1 MPAVAKGGRKAV
13 GSSKPKVSGKKST
26 SKATKKVEEDDS
38 DDDEDEDDDDGQ
50 TTGGGGAAGR
60 KEQLV
65 LSLPPMT
72 NIEQIFSDMVSRYS
86 EEFGSAIT
94 QLQRPLRIAT
104 MCSGTESPIL
114 ALRLMFRALE
124 QQTGI
129 KGKMQHIF
137 SAEIEPFKQA
147 YIERNFSPPILFRDV
162 TELPNDE
169 AVTAYGAKVAVPGGV
184 DMLIAGTSCVD
195 YSALNTKQKGIDA
208 GGESGRTFDGMLQ
221 YVKKHQPGIV
231 ILENVLKAPWDQVI
245 KKFDT
250 IDYTARHVRLDTKKY
265 YIPHTRT
272 RGYLIAVPKVKK
284 SMFESKAERKKGSD
298 TMVEEWVKR
307 IKEAERNASAPTEQ
321 FLLDSDDPRIHRA
334 RQEVALSNTRINAD
348 GSQRAAVDWY
358 KCEQRH
364 SVQRQLEKLGLQKPL
379 TDWKE
384 GGGKPQ
390 MPDGSWQD
398 WAESQTERVLDLM
411 DISFLRDAQR
421 GTDITYKSAIWNLSQ
436 NVDRT
441 TASKYY
447 GITPCLTPNMI
458 PYLTNRGG
466 PLVGLE
472 ALSLQGLPIDELL
485 LTRENSDQLADLA
498 GNAMSSTVVG
508 SAIMQALIVAGHTLR
523 AAATGDQDEDAEMEE
538 AELTNED
545 LDARFR
551 GGDRLKDH
559 PVDFAA
565 AQLPPADLLDLADRS
580 ARQCTC
586 EGPDALSPNP
596 ISTCI
601 KCGHS
606 ACSAHQGKPK
616 HVYEAVETERLL
628 PDAFEAKL
636 KSILP
641 MRLTVPG
648 LNDANLRKL
657 VEEVKEKGVEV
668 DNKLAKQY
676 LKSIVPA
683 LENAEY
689 HFSRIDR
696 RRGWSVTFEADAAR
710 LELHLEKNLLEW
722 RLFATPPAHLATVDP
737 LRLFLHHPVA
747 RLRLEPGTSNLLEG
761 KWDFSIPLDE
771 FTGAIEMT
779 FEDFVPSWRAKLQL
793 VDFLEEKRPKFINVT
808 FKGNAEALDR
818 PIDGKYVLEDLC
830 GTACNSLYRRCDPE
844 EKDPLYFFFD
854 PSSYLEV
861 EHDSFVFA
869 DDCSR
874 ILTHRRLIANLDP
887 KWRPPP
893 SSKASA
899 VSKCQETKLNIAR
912 NWTTIPEVKLIAGS
926 ANRTEDNEFSTIA
939 EGFKLSVDTDDCKF
953 TENLLSA
960 VVKLDKAPS
969 PRWATDTWHEV
980 DLHLEGPEVFSKIRW
995 MLSRIPNW
1003 EVLQRWS
1010 EVDSST
1016 IPSTV
1021 CQSCAPSPPTV
1032 KWLREIRP
1040 SAVTLRV
1047 SVLALEDG
1055 KEAAEYE
1062 HTLKDRPSPVLL
1074 HTRQVGDR
1082 FELRI
1087 GLNAASL
1094 SHVALSQLPAPT
1106 LSKWTTTTPKV
1117 EWRLTN
1123 SGTHGSKLGRQGL
1136 STTFAIKSNR
1146 DSPSADQPKKFK
1158 AHPLRPEQLRSL
1170 HWMVDQEANPK
1181 PWIEEEVAEYLLPEM
1196 NWHAEARATREVT
1209 VRGGVVADA
1218 VGYGKTAITI
1228 GLICARRK
1236 HDSEPKPEEGRIAVK
1251 ATLIVVP
1258 KHLTKQWPKEI
1269 NKFTSSGLNVVEI
1282 QTAAQLKSCTIQKIM
1297 DADVVIMPES
1307 LFGSTVFWSLFTD
1320 FAASKTEC
1328 KFDEKGNRYFRHCVN
1343 EALATLGDQVERLKE
1358 EGATAAYQA
1367 IKEARKHR
1375 SAPPTDVF
1383 VPTSRK
1389 ASNKKA
1395 QTKNED
1401 GSDGESKPTKGKK
1414 KITDMNE
1421 KELKKALEERDSK
1434 ENKDVKAL
1442 GQDPWHLKSSE
1453 VEEDWTEMKAPPL
1466 AMFSFARIV
1475 VDEFT
1480 YTTGSVLVGIH
1491 HIRARARWV
1500 LSGTPPLSDFSE
1512 IKSIANLLH
1521 CHLGIHDPTEG
1532 RDKTVDMR
1540 NAEQTSA
1547 EKFRSFCDVR
1557 SRAWHARR
1565 DEIAQRFLDQFA
1577 RQNVAE
1583 IDEIPLE
1590 TEVINVQ
1597 LPGAEMAIYRELE
1610 HHLYNIDP
1618 ALAKI
1623 AKVKPEKAGDRDR
1636 RLREALGQSKTPE
1649 EALLKR
1655 CSHFTLD
1662 LDEAELFDSNVE
1674 SVCDFILRKRELQ
1687 LADCQE
1693 QFKRKIA
1700 SCAYMHR
1707 WIEEQDWSDD
1717 KKLNLTPHFINTLTV
1732 LFNSGYGD
1740 REGNECLRGIAAA
1753 CGCRWDAEK
1762 EVASVSRS
1770 PPKDAPKP
1778 MTKDVEALHAKK
1790 GAKESLEEYAVAK
1803 ILLLRTAS
1811 LELRRLGSELVGRY
1825 RSARYFEC
1833 VRKYVRKI
1841 DKKKDGD
1848 KGEEEEERPSAD
1860 FAVLSCCGHSG
1871 TKDEIQQAVRDGRC
1885 VDPDCLASVSSQYIL
1900 DAEALGTD
1908 VHSGNFGHK
1917 LETLVTLIKQTPKE
1931 DRCLVFVQ
1939 FDDLFDKVYEALTV
1953 YGIPTKVIMG
1963 DWRNQ
1968 SSAIDDFQDVDKKGQ
1983 KVLLLKATDS
1993 SSAGANLTVANWAFF
2008 VSPLLTDSRAQY
2020 KALATQAIGR
2030 IHRYG
2035 QLKTANVY
2043 HLLVPSTVDYDTFS
2057 NLNETPI
2064 SSLVKD
2070 SRKPIVN
2077 PLREKSHKYVPLK
2090 RTKDKKQKDEE
2101 DAWKKLDLEAA
2112 KERAWAGE
2120 LPFKAGEDKGKGK
2133 AIESKSK
2140 SAASTSKGKQKKKVE
2155 IVSDGEDDDVDGVET
2170 ELDDDEEELS
2180 EATGADSDVQIMGG
2194 DDDDF
2199 EMGSGSEGAAPVR
2212 TDRAR
2217 RLKPRTSYVAQLSDS
2232 DEDEDEEEESPPPQK
2247 RKKRVIADSEDE
2259 ADEQEEEENEEQPK
2273 KKTEIKK
2280 PSTSN
2285 DKKRSAPEPSTSTSK
2300 GKGKGKAKE
2309 VDSDAAPVAKKR
2321 KSLVTPST
2329 FLGVFVPPPS
2339 SSPSSSQKASKS
2351 ASTSKLSASSSKP
2364 TSSQTKQGTLMGF
2377 FKKAAPSGS
2386 SSKEKEKT
2394 VEKKQDKSKQKT
2406 KKAES
2411 ETSGSKE
2418 TSPEDDDGVS
2428 MEEDGQG
2435 QVPATAA
2442 TTPGDEV
2449 VDPLEKEGE
2458 EGEDEGME
2466 E

>member
-1 MPAVAKGGRKAV
+1 MPAAAKGGAKA
-13 GSSKPKVSGKKST
+13 GAATKSKAGGGKKPV
-26 SKATKKVEEDDS
+26 SKVTKKKGAVKDDDETDDDEEDD
-38 DDDEDEDDDDGQ
+38 DEEEGS
-50 TTGGGGAAGR
+50 GGGGASTYR

-72 NIEQIFSDMVSRYS
+72 NIEQIFSDIVSRYS
-86 EEFGSAIT
+86 EEFGRAIT
-94 QLQRPLRIAT
+94 RLQRPLRIAT

-129 KGKMQHIF
+129 KGKMDHIF

-195 YSALNTKQKGIDA
+195 YSNLNTKQKGIDA

-231 ILENVLKAPWDQVI
+231 ILENVLKAPWPQVI
-245 KKFDT
+245 KKFDS
-250 IDYTARHVRLDTKKY
+250 IDYSARQVSLDTKKY

-284 SMFESKAERKKGSD
+284 SMFDSKAERKKGSD
-298 TMVEEWVKR
+298 GMVDDWVTRMKA
-307 IKEAERNASAPTEQ
+307 AERNASAPTEE

-334 RQEVALSNTRINAD
+334 RQEVSLATQRINAD

-390 MPDGSWQD
+390 LPDGSWQD
-398 WAESQTERVLDLM
+398 WAETQTERVLDLM
-411 DISFLRDAQR
+411 DISFLRDAVR
-421 GTDITYKSAIWNLSQ
+421 GTDITYKSAVWNLSQ

-441 TASKYY
+441 TASKVY
-447 GITPCLTPNMI
+447 GVTPCLTPNMI

-472 ALSLQGLPIDELL
+472 ALALQGLPIDELL

-508 SAIMQALIVAGHTLR
+508 SAIMQALIVASHTLR
-523 AAATGDQDEDAEMEE
+523 AAATEEQDGDAEMEE
-538 AELTNED
+538 VSFTNHELE
-545 LDARFR
+545 ARFR
-551 GGDRLKDH
+551 GEERLKDH
-559 PVDFAA
+559 SVDFASFQSA
-565 AQLPPADLLDLADRS
+565 PPDLLDLADRS
-580 ARQCTC
+580 ARKCTC
-586 EGPDALSPNP
+586 EGPDAISPHQ
-596 ISTCI
+596 ISTCV

-606 ACSAHQGKPK
+606 SCSAHQGKPK
-616 HVYEAVETERLL
+616 HVYETVEMERLL
-628 PDAFEAKL
+628 PNAFEAKL

-648 LNDANLRKL
+648 LTDANLRKL
-657 VEEVKEKGVEV
+657 VEEVKGRGVEV
-668 DNKLAKQY
+668 DAKLTKQY
-676 LKSIVPA
+676 LEAIVPS
-683 LENAEY
+683 LETSEY

-696 RRGWSVTFEADAAR
+696 RRGWSVTFESEQAR

-722 RLFATPPAHLATVDP
+722 RLFAAPPAHLATVDP
-737 LRLFLHHPVA
+737 LRLFLQSPVA
-747 RLRLEPGTSNLLEG
+747 RLRLKPGTPNLLEG
-761 KWDFSIPLDE
+761 EWDFSIPLSGYTASID
-771 FTGAIEMT
+771 MT
-779 FEDFVPSWRAKLQL
+779 FEEYVPSWRAKLQL
-793 VDFLEEKRPKFINVT
+793 PSFLEEKRPKFINVT
-808 FKGNAEALDR
+808 LKGNAEALDR
-818 PIDGKYVLEDLC
+818 PIDGEYVLEDLC
-830 GTACNSLYRRCDPE
+830 GTACNSLYRRIDPE
-844 EKDPLYFFFD
+844 EQDPLYFFFD

-874 ILTHRRLIANLDP
+874 VLTHRRLIANVDP
-887 KWRPPP
+887 KWRPPY
-893 SSKASA
+893 SAKESA
-899 VSKCQETKLNIAR
+899 VSKSKSTKINIAR
-912 NWTTIPEVKLIAGS
+912 NWSKIPEAKLVAGS
-926 ANRTEDNEFSTIA
+926 ANQTEDNKFSTIA
-939 EGFKLSVDTDDCKF
+939 EGFKLSVGTEDCKS

-969 PRWATDTWHEV
+969 PRWANETWHEV

-995 MLSRIPNW
+995 MLSKIPDW
-1003 EVLQRWS
+1003 DVLQQWS
-1010 EVDSST
+1010 EVDPDSL
-1016 IPSTV
+1016 PSTV
-1021 CQSCAPSPPTV
+1021 CQSCAPAPPTV
-1032 KWLREIRP
+1032 KWLREIKP
-1040 SAVTLRV
+1040 FASTLKVT
-1047 SVLALEDG
+1047 VLALEDG
-1055 KEAAEYE
+1055 KEAANYE
-1062 HTLKDRPSPVLL
+1062 RTLKDRPSPVLL

-1094 SHVALSQLPAPT
+1094 SHVALSQLSAPT
-1106 LSKWTTTTPKV
+1106 LSKWETSNPKV

-1136 STTFAIKSNR
+1136 SSVFTIKSNR
-1146 DSPSADQPKKFK
+1146 ETPQSTQPPKFKKF
-1158 AHPLRPEQLRSL
+1158 PLRPEQLRSL
-1170 HWMVDQEANPK
+1170 HWMIEQEANPK

-1196 NWHAEARATREVT
+1196 NWHAEARATKEVSI
-1209 VRGGVVADA
+1209 RGGVVADA

-1228 GLICARRK
+1228 GLICAQRK
-1236 HDSEPKPEEGRIAVK
+1236 EDSKPTPEKGRVAVK

-1269 NKFTSSGLNVVEI
+1269 DKFTSSGLEVVEL
-1282 QTAAQLKSCTIQKIM
+1282 QTAAQLKSCTIQKIK

-1307 LFGSTVFWSLFTD
+1307 LFTSPVFWSLFTD

-1328 KFDEKGNRYFRHCVN
+1328 KYDERGNRYFRHCVN
-1343 EALATLGDQVERLKE
+1343 EALATLGDQVDRLVE
-1358 EGATAAYQA
+1358 EGAAAVYKE
-1367 IKEARKHR
+1367 IKSARKAR

-1383 VPTSRK
+1383 IPTSRK

-1395 QTKNED
+1395 EGKDD
-1401 GSDGESKPTKGKK
+1401 GSDAETKPAKGKK
-1414 KITDMNE
+1414 KTADMNE
-1421 KELKKALEERDSK
+1421 KELKKLLEERDNK
-1434 ENKDVKAL
+1434 ETKDVKAL
-1442 GQDPWHLKSSE
+1442 GQDPWHLKSGD
-1453 VEEDWTEMKAPPL
+1453 VEEDWTEMRAPPL

-1480 YTTGSVLVGIH
+1480 YTTGAVLVGIH
-1491 HIRARARWV
+1491 HIRARARWI

-1636 RLREALGQSKTPE
+1636 RLREALGRSKTPE

-1662 LDEAELFDSNVE
+1662 LDESELFDSNVE
-1674 SVCDFILRKRELQ
+1674 SVCDFILRKREIQ

-1693 QFKRKIA
+1693 QFQRKMA

-1707 WIEEQDWSDD
+1707 WVEEQDWSDD
-1717 KKLNLTPHFINTLTV
+1717 EKLNPTPHFTNVLRV
-1732 LFNSGYGD
+1732 LFGDGYGD
-1740 REGNECLRGIAAA
+1740 REGNECLRGIGAAV
-1753 CGCRWDAEK
+1753 GCEWDAEK
-1762 EVASVSRS
+1762 KVASVSS
-1770 PPKDAPKP
+1770 KTPKDAPKP
-1778 MTKDVEALHAKK
+1778 MTKDVEALHAKR
-1790 GAKESLEEYAVAK
+1790 GAKETLEEYAVAK

-1811 LELRRLGSELVGRY
+1811 LEIRRLGMEMIGRY

-1841 DKKKDGD
+1841 DSNNNEKKK
-1848 KGEEEEERPSAD
+1848 EEELSSD

-1871 TKDEIQQAVRDGRC
+1871 TSEEINQAVREGKC
-1885 VDPDCLASVSSQYIL
+1885 VDPDCKASVSAQYIL

-1917 LETLVTLIKQTPKE
+1917 LETLVTLVKQTPKE

-1963 DWRNQ
+1963 DWRTQ
-1968 SSAIDDFQDVDKKGQ
+1968 SSAIDDFQDPDKKGQ
-1983 KVLLLKATDS
+1983 KVLLLKATDP

-2035 QLKTANVY
+2035 QLKTANIL
-2043 HLLVPSTVDYDTFS
+2043 HLLVPSTVDHDTFS
-2057 NLNETPI
+2057 NLNETPL
-2064 SSLVKD
+2064 SSLVKP

-2077 PLREKSHKYVPLK
+2077 PLREKTNKYVPLK
-2090 RTKDKKQKDEE
+2090 RAKDPKQKAD
-2101 DAWKKLDLEAA
+2101 EAA
-2112 KERAWAGE
+2112 RTSVPFDAG
-2120 LPFKAGEDKGKGK
+2120 AGSLSKKKDKGKGK
-2133 AIESKSK
+2133 AFEAKASSSKSTK
-2140 SAASTSKGKQKKKVE
+2140 SKGKKKDELV
-2155 IVSDGEDDDVDGVET
+2155 VSGDEEDGSED
-2170 ELDDDEEELS
+2170 ELDEDEEEFD
-2180 EATGADSDVQIMGG
+2180 EASVADADSDVEIVGG

-2199 EMGSGSEGAAPVR
+2199 DMGSGSDAPVPAP
-2212 TDRAR
+2212 TDRSR
-2217 RLKPRTSYVAQLSDS
+2217 RLKPRTSYVAQLDDS
-2232 DEDEDEEEESPPPQK
+2232 EEEEEEDDESEKAAPPPQK
-2247 RKKRVIADSEDE
+2247 RTKRVIADSD
-2259 ADEQEEEENEEQPK
+2259 DEEEVELEAPK
-2273 KKTEIKK
+2273 KKKEVSK
-2280 PSTSN
+2280 PSAVDN
-2285 DKKRSAPEPSTSTSK
+2285 KKRPATVTASSSK
-2300 GKGKGKAKE
+2300 DKGKGKAKE
-2309 VDSDAAPVAKKR
+2309 IESSIGKSDPPPAKKR
-2321 KSLVTPST
+2321 KTLTGRSSST

-2339 SSPSSSQKASKS
+2339 GSSSPASSRKS
-2351 ASTSKLSASSSKP
+2351 AKTTKPSSASASKLSSSSKP
-2364 TSSQTKQGTLMGF
+2364 TSNAAKQGTLKGF
-2377 FKKAAPSGS
+2377 FKPAETKDQN
-2386 SSKEKEKT
+2386 EKVEEKGKRT
-2394 VEKKQDKSKQKT
+2394 KST
-2406 KKAES
+2406 S
-2411 ETSGSKE
+2411 ETSNSESKE
-2418 TSPEDDDGVS
+2418 TTPEELDVA
-2428 MEEDGQG
+2428 MEKGDE
-2435 QVPATAA
+2435 TAA
-2442 TTPGDEV
+2442 TTPADDL
-2449 VDPLEKEGE
+2449 VDPLEKAAE
-2458 EGEDEGME
+2458 EQEEDEEME
-2466 E
+2466 A

>member
-1 MPAVAKGGRKAV
+1 MPRATVAAAGGKKAAGTKGNPSGGRKPAA
-13 GSSKPKVSGKKST
+13 KNAA
-26 SKATKKVEEDDS
+26 KAEADS
-38 DDDEDEDDDDGQ
+38 DEDDDDGDE
-50 TTGGGGAAGR
+50 GKGAAGVGGV
-60 KEQLV
+60 QLA
-65 LSLPPMT
+65 LQLPPMT

-86 EEFGSAIT
+86 DEFGDAIT
-94 QLQRPLRIAT
+94 ILQRPLRIAT

-124 QQTGI
+124 RQTGI

-169 AVTAYGAKVAVPGGV
+169 ATTAYGAKVAVPGDV

-195 YSALNTKQKGIDA
+195 YSNLNTKQKGIDA

-231 ILENVLKAPWDQVI
+231 ILENVVKAPWAQVV
-245 KKFDT
+245 KKFES
-250 IDYTARHVRLDTKKY
+250 IDYTAQDIRLDTKKF

-284 SMFESKAERKKGSD
+284 TMFESSSERKKGSEA
-298 TMVEEWVKR
+298 MVQDWVQR
-307 IKEAERNASAPTEQ
+307 VKESQRGASAPTEQ

-334 RQEVALSNTRINAD
+334 RQEVALSNARVNQD
-348 GSQRAAVDWY
+348 GSQRVAVDWY

-398 WAESQTERVLDLM
+398 WAETQTERVLDLM
-411 DISFLRDAQR
+411 DISYLRDAAR

-441 TASKYY
+441 TASKVY

-472 ALSLQGLPIDELL
+472 ALSLQGLPVDELL

-523 AAATGDQDEDAEMEE
+523 AAAQDEGNDTEMEE
-538 AELTNED
+538 AKLTNKD
-545 LDARFR
+545 MNARFR
-551 GGDRLKDH
+551 GGDRLKEH
-559 PVDFAA
+559 PVDFASS
-565 AQLPPADLLDLADRS
+565 QPPPADLLDLADRS
-580 ARQCTC
+580 ARKCTC
-586 EGPDALSPNP
+586 EGPDALSPHQ
-596 ISTCI
+596 ISTCV

-616 HVYEAVETERLL
+616 HVYEAVESERVL
-628 PDAFEAKL
+628 PDVFEAKI
-636 KSILP
+636 KSMLP

-648 LNDANLRKL
+648 LTDSNLHKL
-657 VEEVKEKGVEV
+657 VEEVTENGVEV
-668 DNKLAKQY
+668 DSKLAKQY
-676 LKSIVPA
+676 LKSIIPA
-683 LENAEY
+683 LDSAEY
-689 HFSRIDR
+689 HFSRIER
-696 RRGWSVTFEADAAR
+696 RRGWSVTFEADKSR

-737 LRLFLHHPVA
+737 LRLFLLHPVA
-747 RLRLEPGTSNLLEG
+747 RLRLEPGATDLLAG
-761 KWDFSIPLDE
+761 KWDFSIPLQSY
-771 FTGAIEMT
+771 TGAIEMT
-779 FEDFVPSWRAKLQL
+779 FDEFVPSWRAKLQL
-793 VDFLEEKRPKFINVT
+793 ADFVDEKRPKFINVT

-818 PIDGKYVLEDLC
+818 AIDGKYELEDLC
-830 GTACNSLYRRCDPE
+830 GTACNSLYRRCDTDDQ
-844 EKDPLYFFFD
+844 DPLYFFFD

-861 EHDSFVFA
+861 EHDSYVFA

-874 ILTHRRLIANLDP
+874 VLTHRRLIASLDP
-887 KWRPPP
+887 KWRPPY
-893 SSKASA
+893 SSKAPTVA
-899 VSKCQETKLNIAR
+899 KLQETKISIGR
-912 NWTTIPEVKLIAGS
+912 NWSTIPEARLVAGS
-926 ANRTEDNEFSTIA
+926 ASLKEDNEFSTIA
-939 EGFKLSVDTDDCKF
+939 EGFKLSIGVDDCQY

-969 PRWATDTWHEV
+969 SRWATETFHEV
-980 DLHLEGPEVFSKIRW
+980 DLHLEGPEVFLKIRW
-995 MLSRIPNW
+995 MLSRIPDW
-1003 EVLQRWS
+1003 DVLQQWS
-1010 EVDSST
+1010 EVDPKSVPTS
-1016 IPSTV
+1016 V
-1021 CQSCAPSPPTV
+1021 CQTCAPSPPTV
-1032 KWLREIRP
+1032 KWLRRIKA
-1040 SAVTLRV
+1040 SAASLMM
-1047 SVLALEDG
+1047 SVVALEDG

-1062 HTLKDRPSPVLL
+1062 HTLKDRPAPVLL

-1094 SHVALSQLPAPT
+1094 SHAALSQLPAPT
-1106 LSKWTTTTPKV
+1106 LSRWKTSSPKV
-1117 EWRLTN
+1117 EWRLAN

-1136 STTFAIKSNR
+1136 SATFTIKSNR
-1146 DSPSADQPKKFK
+1146 DSPSAEQPKKFK
-1158 AHPLRPEQLRSL
+1158 DYPLRPEQLRSL
-1170 HWMVDQEANPK
+1170 HWMIEQEADPK
-1181 PWIEEEVAEYLLPEM
+1181 PWVEEEVAEYLLPEM

-1228 GLICARRK
+1228 GLICARRS
-1236 HDSEPKPEEGRIAVK
+1236 HDSKPTPEKGRIAVK

-1269 NKFTSSGLNVVEI
+1269 NKFTSSGLKVVEL
-1282 QTAAQLKSCTIQKIM
+1282 QTAAHLKACTIQKIM

-1307 LFGSTVFWSLFTD
+1307 LFGSPVFWSLFTD

-1343 EALATLGDQVERLKE
+1343 EALATLGDQVDRLVE
-1358 EGATAAYQA
+1358 DGAAAAFKA

-1375 SAPPTDVF
+1375 AAPPTDVF
-1383 VPTSRK
+1383 VNLSRK

-1395 QTKNED
+1395 
-1401 GSDGESKPTKGKK
+1401 ESKQDEDDDDDEEDEKEGKGKKPAKGKK
-1414 KITDMNE
+1414 KFSEMDE
-1421 KELKKALEERDSK
+1421 KDLKKLVAERDNK
-1434 ENKDVKAL
+1434 DNKDVKAL
-1442 GQDPWHLKSSE
+1442 GQDAWNLKSSA
-1453 VEEDWTEMKAPPL
+1453 VEDDYTEMKAPPL

-1480 YTTGSVLVGIH
+1480 YTTGAVLVGIH
-1491 HIRARARWV
+1491 HIRARARWI

-1521 CHLGIHDPTEG
+1521 CHLGIHDPIEG

-1565 DEIAQRFLDQFA
+1565 DETAQRFLNQFA
-1577 RQNVAE
+1577 RQNIAE

-1636 RLREALGQSKTPE
+1636 RLREALGQSKSPE

-1662 LDEAELFDSNVE
+1662 LDESELFDSNVE
-1674 SVCDFILRKRELQ
+1674 SVCDFILRKREIQ

-1700 SCAYMHR
+1700 SCAYLHR
-1707 WIEEQDWSDD
+1707 WIQDQSWSDS
-1717 KKLNLTPHFINTLTV
+1717 KINSTPHFINTLNV
-1732 LFNSGYGD
+1732 LYNNGYGD
-1740 REGNECLRGIAAA
+1740 REGNDCLRGIAAA
-1753 CGCRWDAEK
+1753 VGCSWDAED
-1762 EVASVSRS
+1762 EVASVSRKS
-1770 PPKDAPKP
+1770 PKDAPKP
-1778 MTKDVEALHAKK
+1778 STKDVEAIHAKK
-1790 GAKESLEEYAVAK
+1790 GAKESEDEYAVAK

-1811 LELRRLGSELVGRY
+1811 LELRRLGSELIGRY

-1833 VRKYVRKI
+1833 VRKYVRKTG
-1841 DKKKDGD
+1841 GD
-1848 KGEEEEERPSAD
+1848 EDEEEEARPSSD

-1871 TKDEIQQAVRDGRC
+1871 TSSEINQAVRDGRC
-1885 VDPDCLASVSSQYIL
+1885 VDPDCLASVSSQYVL

-1917 LETLVTLIKQTPKE
+1917 LETLVTLIKKTPKD

-1939 FDDLFDKVYEALTV
+1939 FDDLFDKVYEALCV
-1953 YGIPTKVIMG
+1953 YGIPTKVIVG
-1963 DWRNQ
+1963 DWRTQ
-1968 SSAIDDFQDVDKKGQ
+1968 STAIDEFQDLDKKGQ

-2008 VSPLLTDSRAQY
+2008 VSPILTDSRAQY

-2035 QLKTANVY
+2035 QVKVANIL
-2043 HLLVPSTVDYDTFS
+2043 HLLVPSTVDYDTFA
-2057 NLNETPI
+2057 NLNDVPATA
-2064 SSLVKD
+2064 LVKAT
-2070 SRKPIVN
+2070 RKPIVN

-2090 RTKDKKQKDEE
+2090 RTKNKQQRDEE
-2101 DAWKKLDLEAA
+2101 AAWKKLDLEAA
-2112 KERAWAGE
+2112 KERAWTGE
-2120 LPFKAGEDKGKGK
+2120 LPFNAESSTSKEKGKGK
-2133 AIESKSK
+2133 ATEKTGAKSSSSSKSK
-2140 SAASTSKGKQKKKVE
+2140 PAPKKKVE
-2155 IVSDGEDDDVDGVET
+2155 IVSDDEQEEIDIESDEDE
-2170 ELDDDEEELS
+2170 DES
-2180 EATGADSDVQIMGG
+2180 TVASVADADSDVEIVGG

-2199 EMGSGSEGAAPVR
+2199 AMGSGSDAPVPVK
-2212 TDRAR
+2212 TDRSR
-2217 RLKPRTSYVAQLSDS
+2217 RAKPRTSYVAQLDDS
-2232 DEDEDEEEESPPPQK
+2232 EEEDDDASSSEPAAPQ
-2247 RKKRVIADSEDE
+2247 RKKRVIADSDDED
-2259 ADEQEEEENEEQPK
+2259 QPVPDKTQAVAVTK
-2273 KKTEIKK
+2273 KK
-2280 PSTSN
+2280 
-2285 DKKRSAPEPSTSTSK
+2285 RAAPEPKATISK
-2300 GKGKGKAKE
+2300 VKGQEAE
-2309 VDSDAAPVAKKR
+2309 TDDAPPSKKR
-2321 KSLVTPST
+2321 KTVAARSS
-2329 FLGVFVPPPS
+2329 FLGVYVPPSGSPGAKTSAGVKPS
-2339 SSPSSSQKASKS
+2339 S
-2351 ASTSKLSASSSKP
+2351 SSSKP
-2364 TSSQTKQGTLMGF
+2364 ASSSTKQGTLMGF
-2377 FKKAAPSGS
+2377 FKKAAPVAASGS
-2386 SSKEKEKT
+2386 VDDLENTSKK
-2394 VEKKQDKSKQKT
+2394 VRQDKESKKD
-2406 KKAES
+2406 AAS

-2418 TSPEDDDGVS
+2418 TSPGGDDDEDKEAG
-2428 MEEDGQG
+2428 DGQA
-2435 QVPATAA
+2435 PATAA
-2442 TTPGDEV
+2442 TTPADELI
-2449 VDPLEKEGE
+2449 DPLEKGGDDDEQDE
-2458 EGEDEGME
+2458 EMQV
-2466 E
+2466 